1 MMMMILGILLVA
13 TLAVSLLLGSL
24 AKLPL
29 SERLLQTAAMGAA
42 ALIFFGLV
50 VLLDSALR

>member
-1 MMMMILGILLVA
+1 MMMILGILLVA

-50 VLLDSALR
+50 VMLDSALH

>member
-1 MMMMILGILLVA
+1 MMMILGILLAA
-13 TLAVSLLLGSL
+13 TLAVSLLLGAL

-29 SERLLQTAAMGAA
+29 KEWLLQTAAMGAA

-50 VLLDSALR
+50 VLLDSATH

>member
-1 MMMMILGILLVA
+1 MMMILGILLVA

-29 SERLLQTAAMGAA
+29 SEHLLQTAAMGAA